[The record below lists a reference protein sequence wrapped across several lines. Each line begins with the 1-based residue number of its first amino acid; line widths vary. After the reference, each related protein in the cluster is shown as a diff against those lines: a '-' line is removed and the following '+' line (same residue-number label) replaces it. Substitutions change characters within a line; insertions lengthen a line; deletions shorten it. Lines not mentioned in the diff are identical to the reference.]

1 MVHCRSNPPI
11 TLSMK
16 SYMAAED
23 SDTGIKIYLREIGQI
38 PLLTPDQEI
47 ELAAK
52 IKKGDREARALMIRS
67 NLRLVVKIAH
77 DYANLGL
84 PLLDLISEG
93 NIGLMK
99 AVERFDPAKGGKLS
113 TYAAWWIKQS
123 IKRALANQSK
133 TIRLPVHLVDKISKM
148 RRVSLQMSEELG
160 REPTDDEL
168 GEEIG
173 IAAGKVSQLKTVSI
187 RPASLDAPIS
197 DDDSTEFGEI
207 VGDEEAMTP
216 FELLR
221 DKNLRNEVG
230 GLLEVLDDRERK
242 IIFSRFGLDGGKPKT
257 LEEVGKKF
265 GVTRERI
272 RQLQN
277 IALSKL
283 HGVHQRIACAQ
294 VADNHQIVARR
305 SQSRVAQIFLG
316 YFDGGVR
323 IIRKFYPRRIRPPTK
338 RELASHFLARSEGK
352 NRGVF
357 RTQIRSITSH
367 CAVPGK
373 HDDPRSR
380 ERVCQHDRRCDSF
393 LSHIFQHSC
402 FGVTGATAALD
413 A

>member
-1 MVHCRSNPPI
+1 M
-11 TLSMK
+11 
-16 SYMAAED
+16 YADDGD
-23 SDTGIKIYLREIGQI
+23 SGIKIYLREIGQT
-38 PLLTPDQEI
+38 PLLTRE
-47 ELAAK
+47 EEVKLARK
-52 IKKGDREARALMIRS
+52 IKRGDQAARQHMIKA

-77 DYANLGL
+77 DYSSYGL

-99 AVERFDPAKGGKLS
+99 AVERFDPKKGGKLS

-160 REPTDDEL
+160 REPSDDEL
-168 GEEIG
+168 AEEIG

-197 DDDSTEFGEI
+197 DEDSTEFGEI
-207 VGDEEAMTP
+207 VGDEDAFTP

-221 DKNLRNEVG
+221 DKNLRNEVD
-230 GLLEVLDDRERK
+230 GLLDVLDDRERK

-283 HGVHQRIACAQ
+283 
-294 VADNHQIVARR
+294 RR
-305 SQSRVAQIFLG
+305 ALQ
-316 YFDGGVR
+316 
-323 IIRKFYPRRIRPPTK
+323 KKERPVDVLQ
-338 RELASHFLARSEGK
+338 EA
-352 NRGVF
+352 
-357 RTQIRSITSH
+357 
-367 CAVPGK
+367 
-373 HDDPRSR
+373 
-380 ERVCQHDRRCDSF
+380 
-393 LSHIFQHSC
+393 
-402 FGVTGATAALD
+402 
-413 A
+413 

>member
-1 MVHCRSNPPI
+1 MRKHAFFTAEPQKGGLAGVPFGDRV
-11 TLSMK
+11 TGVG
-16 SYMAAED
+16 MASED

-38 PLLTPDQEI
+38 PLLTPQEEI
-47 ELAAK
+47 DLAAR
-52 IKKGDREARALMIRS
+52 IKKGDREARALMIKA

-84 PLLDLISEG
+84 PLLDLVSEG

-168 GEEIG
+168 AEEIG
-173 IAAGKVSQLKTVSI
+173 ISSGKVSQLKTASI

-197 DDDSTEFGEI
+197 DDDSIEFGEI
-207 VGDEEAMTP
+207 VGDEDAQTP
-216 FELLR
+216 FALLR
-221 DKNLRNEVG
+221 DKNLRDEVS
-230 GLLEVLDDRERK
+230 GLLGVLEDRERK
-242 IIFSRFGLDGGKPKT
+242 IIFQRFGLDGGKPKT

-277 IALSKL
+277 IALAKLRLELSK
-283 HGVHQRIACAQ
+283 
-294 VADNHQIVARR
+294 
-305 SQSRVAQIFLG
+305 
-316 YFDGGVR
+316 
-323 IIRKFYPRRIRPPTK
+323 KETP
-338 RELASHFLARSEGK
+338 
-352 NRGVF
+352 
-357 RTQIRSITSH
+357 
-367 CAVPGK
+367 AVPQVLAEIPHGFNNNDGELK
-373 HDDPRSR
+373 KS
-380 ERVCQHDRRCDSF
+380 S
-393 LSHIFQHSC
+393 
-402 FGVTGATAALD
+402 
-413 A
+413 